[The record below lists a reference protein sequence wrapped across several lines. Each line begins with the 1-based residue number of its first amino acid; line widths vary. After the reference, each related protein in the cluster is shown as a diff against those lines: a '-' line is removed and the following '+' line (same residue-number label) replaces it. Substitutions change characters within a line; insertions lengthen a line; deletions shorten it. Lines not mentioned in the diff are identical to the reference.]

1 MGEMG
6 SPSRGSS
13 SFPYN
18 RVTPSLIEE
27 ISAAQFS
34 NSNIR
39 AIEEDLALIRQ
50 GEQEQQQQLSDEG
63 KRSRCYVL
71 LIIANFSRLA
81 QIRKMPVKQTSRR
94 KKMNT

>member
-18 RVTPSLIEE
+18 RVVPSLIEE
-27 ISAAQFS
+27 ISTAQFS

-50 GEQEQQQQLSDEG
+50 GEQEQQHQLSDEG
-63 KRSRCYVL
+63 KL
-71 LIIANFSRLA
+71 L
-81 QIRKMPVKQTSRR
+81 
-94 KKMNT
+94 

>member
-1 MGEMG
+1 MVEMG

-13 SFPYN
+13 NFPYN
-18 RVTPSLIEE
+18 RAAPSLIEE
-27 ISAAQFS
+27 INTAQFS

-63 KRSRCYVL
+63 KLR
-71 LIIANFSRLA
+71 
-81 QIRKMPVKQTSRR
+81 
-94 KKMNT
+94 

>member
-13 SFPYN
+13 NFPYN
-18 RVTPSLIEE
+18 RVAPSLIEE

-39 AIEEDLALIRQ
+39 SIEEDLALIRQ

-63 KRSRCYVL
+63 
-71 LIIANFSRLA
+71 
-81 QIRKMPVKQTSRR
+81 
-94 KKMNT
+94 